1 VDNGLHL
8 RKRINLS
15 FDTSGVRCGYNG
27 NPMTIAF
34 TASLALAIAGFR
46 AAPPDEQ
53 GVPPRHLEST
63 AIDDE
68 TLAGFRAG
76 LGPIGVPVLAM
87 SIPRQTTSAD
97 LERACR
103 LLEVGTALTQRL
115 LAAHKSA
122 LISDDA
128 FRARRLPAVFGLAAE
143 VVKPSAPL
151 SAEQI
156 AQFARDLAGARRKVL
171 ADMLAQEREALQA
184 ALGGEELGPAEL
196 ESLDAI
202 AQIRLVEL
210 VETAVATPDCAKVG
224 VGRLIETRGRQVLG
238 DASIGIAR
246 AIYRDALP
254 ELAGLARGH
263 QLAFGRSIG
272 IGAKF
277 TLASRIEKQF
287 GSLPANVVADWS
299 SERAAARRNVA
310 RAGERIFEAN
320 RAVVES
326 ICAAIGGAE
335 AERLRT
341 QYDRLVFGLFASGA
355 WDASALL
362 KAEPGAGVDPADSDL
377 QPLSREYEAQS
388 GARLRELQREF
399 IRYQVLEAGSMGVR
413 RDDWARAREQLASIQ
428 RRGRDETLL
437 LFDQLRARIDPPKR
451 DAWDAAVERFRAA
464 AEEAAMRQLDALD
477 PQFAKR

>member
-1 VDNGLHL
+1 
-8 RKRINLS
+8 
-15 FDTSGVRCGYNG
+15 
-27 NPMTIAF
+27 
-34 TASLALAIAGFR
+34 
-46 AAPPDEQ
+46 
-53 GVPPRHLEST
+53 
-63 AIDDE
+63 
-68 TLAGFRAG
+68 
-76 LGPIGVPVLAM
+76 
-87 SIPRQTTSAD
+87 
-97 LERACR
+97 
-103 LLEVGTALTQRL
+103 
-115 LAAHKSA
+115 
-122 LISDDA
+122 
-128 FRARRLPAVFGLAAE
+128 
-143 VVKPSAPL
+143 
-151 SAEQI
+151 
-156 AQFARDLAGARRKVL
+156 
-171 ADMLAQEREALQA
+171 
-184 ALGGEELGPAEL
+184 
-196 ESLDAI
+196 
-202 AQIRLVEL
+202 
-210 VETAVATPDCAKVG
+210 
-224 VGRLIETRGRQVLG
+224 VLG

-287 GSLPANVVADWS
+287 GSVPANVVADWS
-299 SERAAARRNVA
+299 GERAAARRNVA

-335 AERLRT
+335 AERLRN

-362 KAEPGAGVDPADSDL
+362 KTEPGAGVDPADSDL
-377 QPLSREYEAQS
+377 QPLIREYEAES
-388 GARLRELQREF
+388 GARLRELQRAF

-437 LFDQLRARIDPPKR
+437 LLDQLRARIDPPKR
-451 DAWDAAVERFRAA
+451 DAWDAAVDRFRAA